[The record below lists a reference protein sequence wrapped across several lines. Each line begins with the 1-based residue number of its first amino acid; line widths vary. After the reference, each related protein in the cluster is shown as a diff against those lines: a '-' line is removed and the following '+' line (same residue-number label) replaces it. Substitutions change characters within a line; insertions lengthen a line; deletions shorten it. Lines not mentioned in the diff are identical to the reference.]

1 MKGTASLLL
10 AFVELGSADLI
21 QMASGDS
28 SSQNSDEARE
38 VDPNRLIERD
48 GCLGFEKSSG
58 FETVTNFI
66 VSVGGYVVDSDVTDD
81 VPMGYILMVEMEA
94 FGEQPA
100 HNNFK

>member
-1 MKGTASLLL
+1 
-10 AFVELGSADLI
+10 
-21 QMASGDS
+21 MASGDTS
-28 SSQNSDEARE
+28 SSQNTDQTRE

-66 VSVGGYVVDSDVTDD
+66 VSVGGYVVDVTDD

-100 HNNFK
+100 HNNLR

>member
-1 MKGTASLLL
+1 MKGTASQLL

-21 QMASGDS
+21 QMASGES
-28 SSQNSDEARE
+28 SSQNSDQAACG
-38 VDPNRLIERD
+38 VDPNRLIKRD

-66 VSVGGYVVDSDVTDD
+66 VSVGGYVVDATDD